1 MEQTLSTLLT
11 ALAVLAGAVFV
22 ASGVFSLVALWQ
34 GDLLEPDRRV
44 ATAPGDGA
52 ATPFRSDRR

>member
-11 ALAVLAGAVFV
+11 TLAVLAGAVFV

-34 GDLLEPDRRV
+34 GDLLEPEHRV
-44 ATAPGDGA
+44 ATVPGDGA
-52 ATPFRSDRR
+52 GTKLGSDRG